1 MTLTKLKI
9 SEEDALAMYPTA
21 DPFQK
26 AVLEASF
33 GKDFFTPKSIIER
46 VNSMQD
52 LFDIASTTVEALTG
66 PHDTED
72 DIAYKVIK
80 MGIRVMNEGK
90 VPDHSDSNQVKY
102 EPRFYD
108 NGSGLGLSYGG
119 YDDWDTTTYV
129 GPRLCYLNKDNMMH
143 GLKIMKDYY
152 HTFYNLKK

>member
-9 SEEDALAMYPTA
+9 SQEDAVAMYPTA

-33 GKDFFTPKSIIER
+33 GEDFFTPKSIIDR

-52 LFDIASTTVEALTG
+52 LFDIAGTSLQALTG

-80 MGIRVMNEGK
+80 MGVRVLNEGK
-90 VPDHSDSNQVKY
+90 VPDHSDSDQVKY
-102 EPRFYD
+102 EPRFYND
-108 NGSGLGLSYGG
+108 GSGLGLSFDG
-119 YDDWDTTTYV
+119 YVGWTTVTRV
-129 GPRLCYLNKDNMMH
+129 GPRLCYLNKGNMMH